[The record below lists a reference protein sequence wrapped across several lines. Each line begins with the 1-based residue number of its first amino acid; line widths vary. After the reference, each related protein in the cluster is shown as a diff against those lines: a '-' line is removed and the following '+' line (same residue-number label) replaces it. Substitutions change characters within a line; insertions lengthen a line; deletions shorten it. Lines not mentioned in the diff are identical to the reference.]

1 MLDVPGRTSSA
12 VGALDRL
19 FGAMAAEDLMATACR
34 DLFPGRIALVS
45 SFGADSIA
53 LLHMASRVAPDLPV
67 LFLETG
73 KHFAQTLAYRERIV
87 AKLGLTNVIDL
98 APSAE
103 GLAAEDPDGTLHARD
118 ADACCSLR
126 KVRPLYDALKGY
138 DAWFTGRRR
147 DQTFSR
153 SRMAVFEADGER
165 TKINPLAGWTQDDVD
180 LYIWRHELERHPL
193 VEAGYGS
200 IGCEPCTSRPVAGGD
215 ARSGRWQG
223 LSKTEC
229 GIHLPG
235 TPNGAT
241 PAS

>member
-12 VGALDRL
+12 VGALDRI
-19 FGAMAAEDLMATACR
+19 FGALPPEDLIGTVCR
-34 DLFPGRIALVS
+34 DLFPGRVALVS
-45 SFGADSIA
+45 SFGADSVA
-53 LLHMASRVAPDLPV
+53 LLHMVSQAAPDTPV

-73 KHFAQTLAYRERIV
+73 KHFAETLAYRERIV
-87 AKLGLTNVIDL
+87 ARLGLTNVVDL
-98 APSAE
+98 KPSAAA
-103 GLAAEDPDGTLHARD
+103 LAAEDPDGSLHASD
-118 ADACCSLR
+118 PDACCAVR

-153 SRMAVFEADGER
+153 QGMAVFESDGPR
-165 TKINPLAGWTQDDVD
+165 TKINPLAGWSQEEID

-193 VEAGYGS
+193 VDAGYAS

-229 GIHLPG
+229 GIHMPLND
-235 TPNGAT
+235 TT